1 MAVDRLMMGGIVGKR
16 IDMWLLALCLLMAGT
31 ASAGAQQ
38 RTISGRVG
46 NAVSN
51 EPVAGATVGVVGT
64 VISAVTDA
72 RGQFS
77 LSAPDGA
84 VTLAVRAIGYKRRT
98 VTVAADQATVAVD
111 LDHDIFN
118 LEAVVVTGQATSVEQ
133 KNAANS
139 ISSVT
144 AEELGRAPTP
154 TIESALQGKVP
165 GALIQMNS
173 GAPGGGG
180 QISLRGVSTINAA
193 VDPLIIVDG
202 LVISN
207 AAIANG
213 MNAVSAAAAGGNAS
227 NQDNAVNRIAD
238 LNPAD
243 IERVEVLK
251 GASAAAIYGSAASNG
266 VVIITTRR
274 GQAGAPTFHM
284 TQRFGQYRV
293 SHLLGSRVFTD
304 SVDANSAIGSGG
316 SAYCNGPGG
325 ACPVFDTEAAL
336 WGRHDLSTE
345 TQLSVSGG
353 TDNTSYYLSGL
364 LHNDAGIAENTGYQK
379 QSLRA
384 NIGQRLGQR
393 FNLSVNMNVV
403 HSLAQRGISNNDNSG
418 TSPYLV
424 LPFTYSFANLNP
436 TGPTIGDYP
445 NNPFERSNPLQTFAF
460 LKNDEDVWRA
470 FGTGTLRFDAIT
482 TAHQNLQVILTGG
495 LDQFNQ
501 RNDILSPPEL
511 EFEGQD
517 GQPGTVVLGKA
528 SNLNLTLA
536 GHAVHTYIPASGGFQ
551 ATTAAGF
558 QYGDRD
564 LNVTNITG
572 RTILSGQRNI
582 DQATSI
588 SIAEDLQP
596 VRDLGLY
603 VQEEVL
609 ALDRRLLVTGGFRAD
624 RSSRNGDPGQYFFY
638 PKAAVSYRLTSIG
651 GNDGDEIKLRA
662 AWGQTGNL
670 PTFGAKFT
678 PDTTGTI
685 NGRFGT
691 FVGQRSGDAT
701 IKPERQTEIELG
713 ADVILLNG
721 RANATF
727 TFFNKTISDLLL
739 LQTLPPSSGQVDRIF
754 NGGKLRNRG
763 FEASLGYALVQSP
776 EMSWIVRGTFFSYR
790 PVIVDLPVPTFQT
803 LGFGTALGAFQIEQ
817 GKSATQIV
825 GNEGVVGDATPD
837 FQMSFSTD
845 ADYKRWSIGML
856 WDWKKGGDVINLT
869 ELLFDFG
876 QNSKDWNTAGQQRL
890 ADFLSG
896 LTQPFIQDASYLKL
910 RELNVS
916 YHLPQSATSAMF
928 GQRVRDARI
937 TLSGRNLI
945 RITSFRGIDPEV
957 SNFGNQAIGRNID
970 VAPFPPSR
978 SFFFSIDLD
987 F

>member
-1 MAVDRLMMGGIVGKR
+1 MGKHLG
-16 IDMWLLALCLLMAGT
+16 MWLLALSLLVVG
-31 ASAGAQQ
+31 AGAAAGQQ
-38 RTISGRVG
+38 RSISGRVG
-46 NAVSN
+46 SAVSD
-51 EPVAGATVGVVGT
+51 EPVAGATVVVVGT
-64 VISAVTDA
+64 AISAVTDA
-72 RGQFS
+72 RGQFT
-77 LSAPDGA
+77 LSAPDGV
-84 VTLAVRAIGYKRRT
+84 VTLVVRAIGYKRRT
-98 VTVAADQATVAVD
+98 VAVGPEQATVAVG
-111 LDHDIFN
+111 LEQDIFN
-118 LEAVVVTGQATSVEQ
+118 LEAVVVTGQATSIEQ
-133 KNAANS
+133 KNLANAV
-139 ISSVT
+139 SSVT

-154 TIESALQGKVP
+154 TIESTLQGKVP
-165 GALIQMNS
+165 GALIQLNS
-173 GAPGGGG
+173 GAPGGGA

-207 AAIANG
+207 VSIANG

-227 NQDNAVNRIAD
+227 NQDNPVNRIAD

-274 GQAGAPTFHM
+274 GKAGAPAFHV

-293 SHLLGSRVFTD
+293 SHLIGSRVFTD
-304 SVDANSAIGSGG
+304 SNDANSVIGSGG
-316 SAYCNGPGG
+316 SAYCNLPGG
-325 ACPVFDTEAAL
+325 ACPVFDTEAEL

-345 TQLSVSGG
+345 TQASVSGG
-353 TDNTSYYLSGL
+353 NDNTTYYLSGL
-364 LHNDAGIAENTGYQK
+364 LHDDAGIAQNTGYQK
-379 QSLRA
+379 QSVRA

-393 FNLSVNMNVV
+393 LNLTMNMNVV

-424 LPFTYSFANLNP
+424 FPFTYNFADLNP

-470 FGTGTLRFDAIT
+470 FGTSTLRFDAISG
-482 TAHQNLQVILTGG
+482 AHNNLQVILTGG
-495 LDQFNQ
+495 LDHFSQ
-501 RNDILSPPEL
+501 RNDILSPPEM

-536 GHAVHTYIPASGGFQ
+536 GHAVHTYAPGSGGYQ
-551 ATTAAGF
+551 ATTSVGF

-572 RTILSGQRNI
+572 RTILSGQQNI

-588 SIAEDLQP
+588 SISEDLQP

-609 ALDRRLLVTGGFRAD
+609 ALDQRLLVTGGFRAD
-624 RSSRNGDPGQYFFY
+624 RSSRNGDPGKYFFY
-638 PKAAVSYRLTSIG
+638 PKAAISYRFTGIG
-651 GNDGDEIKLRA
+651 GSEGDEVKLRA

-701 IKPERQTEIELG
+701 IQPERQSEIELG
-713 ADVILLNG
+713 VDVLLLNG

-739 LQTLPPSSGQVDRIF
+739 LQTLAPSSGQVDRIF

-763 FEASLGYALVQSP
+763 FEASLGYALVQRP
-776 EMSWIVRGTFFSYR
+776 EINWIVRGTFFRYR

-803 LGFGTALGAFQIEQ
+803 LGFGTALGAFQIEE

-845 ADYKRWSIGML
+845 VDFRRWSLGML
-856 WDWKKGGDVINLT
+856 WDWKKGGDIINLT
-869 ELLFDFG
+869 ELLFDAG
-876 QNSKDWNTAGQQRL
+876 ANSADWNTAGQQRW

-896 LTQPFIQDASYLKL
+896 LTQPYVQDASYLKL
-910 RELNVS
+910 RELSVS
-916 YHLPQSATSAMF
+916 YHLPQSATTSMF
-928 GQRVRDARI
+928 GGRVRDARI
-937 TLSGRNLI
+937 TVSGRNLV
-945 RITSFRGIDPEV
+945 RITRYRGIDPEV

-978 SFFFSIDLD
+978 SFFLSIDLD